1 MQCVF
6 KFGCFLRMERRRPVG
21 RLHEVVALLGH
32 GLQARV
38 QGTRRGLGLGELA
51 AEVVGLRRLRL
62 QFAKQVLFIGLQTQ
76 QRRLARLRRRGQGLE
91 LRGLGLF
98 AHRVR
103 DRLREGA
110 FQLMDPSPQLLVRRG
125 QREHARVRVH
135 E

>member
-1 MQCVF
+1 
-6 KFGCFLRMERRRPVG
+6 MERRRPVG
-21 RLHEVVALLGH
+21 RLREVVALLGH
-32 GLQARV
+32 GVQARV
-38 QGTRRGLGLGELA
+38 QRTGRGLGLGELA

-62 QFAKQVLFIGLQTQ
+62 ELAKQVPLILLQTQ

-103 DRLREGA
+103 DREGA
-110 FQLMDPSPQLLVRRG
+110 FELVDPSPQLLVRRG